1 MRLGGVEALAR
12 WEHPVLGRQSPVEF
26 IDLAEQTGLIRP
38 LTGCVLALALGQ
50 VRAWRNRGL
59 DISVA
64 VNLSPR
70 SLSDPRLAGRVAA
83 ELAAARLEPDALL
96 LEITEGTLMHDPGR
110 AMQTI
115 RALHDMG
122 VELSID
128 DFGTGYSSLAYLK
141 RLPIDELKVDRSFV
155 SNLVSDPSDAVI
167 VRSTIELAHNLGLR
181 TVAEGVEDA
190 ATLEHLADL
199 GCELA
204 QGYHLSRPLLPDALA
219 RWAGADARVAAA

>member
-1 MRLGGVEALAR
+1 
-12 WEHPVLGRQSPVEF
+12 
-26 IDLAEQTGLIRP
+26 
-38 LTGCVLALALGQ
+38 
-50 VRAWRNRGL
+50 
-59 DISVA
+59 
-64 VNLSPR
+64 
-70 SLSDPRLAGRVAA
+70 
-83 ELAAARLEPDALL
+83 
-96 LEITEGTLMHDPGR
+96 MHDPGR

-141 RLPIDELKVDRSFV
+141 RLPIDELKVDRSFD